1 MPMLTTINRAVYTP
15 AMTVDRPAVSR
26 RADILAAAAQ
36 LFAQRGYHGT
46 TIGEV
51 GSALGLTGP
60 ALYRHFRNKEA
71 LLAEMLLDIS
81 GRLLHAGRHRVAMAG
96 SPDAAL
102 TALLDWH
109 IGFALDEPA
118 LITVH
123 ERELGNVPEPQR
135 HQIRRLQRAYTE
147 EWVQVIQRLHPEA
160 SAEYARAATHAVFG
174 LLNSTPRSA
183 AELGRPAMA
192 SLLHALAH
200 RALAG
205 ALAAPAS
212 AAGE

>member
-1 MPMLTTINRAVYTP
+1 
-15 AMTVDRPAVSR
+15 
-26 RADILAAAAQ
+26 
-36 LFAQRGYHGT
+36 
-46 TIGEV
+46 
-51 GSALGLTGP
+51 
-60 ALYRHFRNKEA
+60 
-71 LLAEMLLDIS
+71 
-81 GRLLHAGRHRVAMAG
+81 
-96 SPDAAL
+96 
-102 TALLDWH
+102 
-109 IGFALDEPA
+109 
-118 LITVH
+118 
-123 ERELGNVPEPQR
+123 
-135 HQIRRLQRAYTE
+135 
-147 EWVQVIQRLHPEA
+147 VQVIQRLHPEA

>member
-1 MPMLTTINRAVYTP
+1 MINRAVYTP
-15 AMTVDRPAVSR
+15 AMTVERPAASR
-26 RADILAAAAQ
+26 RADILGAAAQ
-36 LFAQRGYHGT
+36 LFAQRGFHGA
-46 TIGEV
+46 TIGDV

-81 GRLLHAGRHRVAMAG
+81 GRLLHAGRQRVASAAG
-96 SPDAAL
+96 PEAAL

-123 ERELGNVPEPQR
+123 ERELGNVPEPYR
-135 HQIRRLQRAYTE
+135 HEIRRLQRAYTE
-147 EWVQVIQRLHPEA
+147 EWVRVIRRLHPEA
-160 SAEYARAATHAVFG
+160 SADYARAATHAVFG

-183 AELGRPAMA
+183 AELSRPAMA
-192 SLLHALAH
+192 DLLRSLAH
-200 RALAG
+200 RALDG
-205 ALAAPAS
+205 TLAVPPPPS
-212 AAGE
+212 

>member
-1 MPMLTTINRAVYTP
+1 
-15 AMTVDRPAVSR
+15 MTVDRPAVSR
-26 RADILAAAAQ
+26 RADILAAAAR

-46 TIGEV
+46 TIGDL

-81 GRLLHAGRHRVAMAG
+81 GRLLEAGRERVAGAAG
-96 SPDAAL
+96 PEAAL

-135 HQIRRLQRAYTE
+135 HEIRRLQRAYTE
-147 EWVQVIQRLHPEA
+147 EWVRVIRQLHPET
-160 SAEYARAATHAVFG
+160 SAEYARAATHAMFG

-183 AELGRPAMA
+183 AELSRPAMA
-192 SLLHALAH
+192 SLLH
-200 RALAG
+200 G
-205 ALAAPAS
+205 LAARSLDGTLAALPPPPA
-212 AAGE
+212 G

>member
-1 MPMLTTINRAVYTP
+1 
-15 AMTVDRPAVSR
+15 MTVDRPAVSR

-81 GRLLHAGRHRVAMAG
+81 GRLLHAGRHRVAMAD

-147 EWVQVIQRLHPEA
+147 EWVQVI
-160 SAEYARAATHAVFG
+160 AEYARAATHAVFG

-212 AAGE
+212 AAGQ